1 MKIDTAHRRPRL
13 AGFLAPPFAGIWLA
27 VFMLVVLA
35 ALASLMIW
43 QNYRAAYAAGELR
56 AMSSAQIVAAHLEWM
71 MEASDQALRRVDA
84 AFGDQPISQ
93 TTSGSIADIR
103 QAVGDL
109 PQGFQYSVYDE
120 TGRLRFSS
128 VPEAVGIEVSDRE
141 YFRRLREGESV
152 VVSPQLKERLSG
164 EQVFVVARRISRH
177 GRFHGAA
184 SIAIPTKAMDEFW
197 ARMELGPR
205 STIALVRSDGW
216 LVARHPQLPETI
228 DLTETRLFKDFLPET
243 KEGVYLSE
251 ASPADG
257 LTRIVGFRQVDS
269 WPLVAT
275 TGIDK
280 GEALAFF
287 WTSLRAGLIV
297 GLPLLALLV
306 LGIVWI
312 ARLLQADAARRLDLE
327 EALERNSFLLREIHH
342 RVKNNLQAVSSLVRL
357 QPLPKESKDD
367 IGRRIAAMIAVHE
380 QIYGADQ
387 FDRVEAAS
395 YTQRLISD
403 VASGFRGDVRI
414 ETKLEPFTIASE
426 QALPLGLII
435 NEAVSNAFKHAFR
448 DASDGRLT
456 VSLARDAAEARLLI
470 EDNGVGYSADHR
482 KGMGSRLIDGFVAQ
496 LGGTMT
502 METGRGTRIM
512 ISFPVV

>member
-1 MKIDTAHRRPRL
+1 MKIETSHRRPRL
-13 AGFLAPPFAGIWLA
+13 AGLLAAPFAGIWLA
-27 VFMLVVLA
+27 IFMLVVLG
-35 ALASLMIW
+35 ALAGLMIW
-43 QNYRAAYAAGELR
+43 QNYRAAFAAGEMR
-56 AMSSAQIVAAHLEWM
+56 AVSSAQVVAAHLEWM

-84 AFGDQPISQ
+84 AFGDQPISE
-93 TTSGSIADIR
+93 TTAGSIADIR
-103 QAVGDL
+103 EAVGDL

-141 YFRRLREGESV
+141 YFSRLREGEGL

-164 EQVFVVARRISRH
+164 EQVFVVARRLARN
-177 GRFHGAA
+177 GKFHGAA
-184 SIAIPTKAMDEFW
+184 SIAIPTRAMDEFW

-205 STIALVRSDGW
+205 STVSVVRTDGW

-228 DLTETRLFKDFLPET
+228 DLSETPLFKTFLPSAEG
-243 KEGVYLSE
+243 GVYLSE
-251 ASPADG
+251 VSPADG
-257 LTRIVGFRQVDS
+257 LTRIVGFRQVDF

-275 TGIDK
+275 TGVEK
-280 GEALAFF
+280 GEALALF
-287 WTSLRAGLIV
+287 WASVRAGMIV
-297 GLPLLALLV
+297 GVPLLGLLV

-312 ARLLQADAARRLDLE
+312 ARLLQADSVRRLELE
-327 EALERNSFLLREIHH
+327 QALERNSFLLREIHH

-395 YTQRLISD
+395 YTKRLINE
-403 VASGFRGDVRI
+403 VASGFLGDVRI
-414 ETKLEPFTIASE
+414 ETQLEPFTIASD

-435 NEAVSNAFKHAFR
+435 NEAVSNAFKHAFG
-448 DASDGRLT
+448 DASDARLAVRLT
-456 VSLARDAAEARLLI
+456 KEGSAGQLVI
-470 EDNGVGYSADHR
+470 EDNGAGYSADHK

-496 LGGTMT
+496 IGGTMK
-502 METGRGTRIM
+502 MDSGPGTRIV
-512 ISFPVV
+512 ISFPLA